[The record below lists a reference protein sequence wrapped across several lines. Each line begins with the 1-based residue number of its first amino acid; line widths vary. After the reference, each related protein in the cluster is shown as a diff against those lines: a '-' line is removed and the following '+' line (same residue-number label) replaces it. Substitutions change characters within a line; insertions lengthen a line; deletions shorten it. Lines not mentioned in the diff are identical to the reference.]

1 MADMNG
7 LADATALRRVLLR
20 HADQRV
26 AVLGPPCVGKS
37 TILRHMPE
45 ALDMD
50 TILFPQLSPAEKQ
63 LVFRKPWSP
72 SVGKEMKRLACSKIL
87 VPPGCP
93 VFATVVIKVDFI
105 IYLKIDDSLLQ
116 KRVVLRQDRQQS
128 FEDVRG
134 IQRQLEADI
143 LQSGIPFVEFPLTE
157 KNHDR

>member
-1 MADMNG
+1 MTDTKG
-7 LADATALRRVLLR
+7 LADAMAIQRVLLK

-37 TILRHMPE
+37 SILRHIPE

-72 SVGKEMKRLACSKIL
+72 SVGKEMKRLACSKI
-87 VPPGCP
+87 VVSPGRP

-134 IQRQLEADI
+134 IQRQLEVDI
-143 LQSGIPFVEFPLTE
+143 LKSGIPSIEFLLTE
-157 KNHDR
+157 ENHDR

>member
-1 MADMNG
+1 MTDMKG
-7 LADATALRRVLLR
+7 LADAMALQRVLLK

-37 TILRHMPE
+37 TILRHIPE

-50 TILFPQLSPAEKQ
+50 IILFSKLSPAEKQ

-72 SVGKEMKRLACSKIL
+72 SVGKEMKRLACSKI
-87 VPPGCP
+87 VVSSGRP
-93 VFATVVIKVDFI
+93 VFATVVIEVDFI

-134 IQRQLEADI
+134 IQRQLEVDI
-143 LQSGIPFVEFPLTE
+143 LKSGIPSIEFILTE
-157 KNHDR
+157 ENHDY